1 MFKVKYVLQDISTGM
16 GGGSYTPPAQ
26 NIKSNDEVIK
36 ELTDE
41 NTRLMKENAK
51 LRRENFELKG
61 KRQKVYI

>member
-1 MFKVKYVLQDISTGM
+1 MLFSSSGIAS
-16 GGGSYTPPAQ
+16 GSYAPPTQ